1 LDPVSSV
8 TAKLDGLNEDF
19 RDLLVLLADHGVD
32 FVIVGAYALGFHGA
46 PRASGD
52 IDLLVRPSQQNA
64 ERALQALTEF
74 GAPLSSHG
82 VTPADLARPGT
93 VYQLGVAPRRIDILT
108 QISGV
113 EFDEAW
119 ESRVPSTVEDRV
131 VHFIGREAY
140 LKNKDAAGR
149 PKDIADAAR
158 LRSHKER

>member
-1 LDPVSSV
+1 VSSV
-8 TAKLDGLNEDF
+8 TTNLDGLNEDF

-52 IDLLVRPSQQNA
+52 IDVFVRPSQQNA
-64 ERALQALTEF
+64 QRVLQALTAF

-82 VTPADLARPGT
+82 VTTADLTRPGT
-93 VYQLGVAPRRIDILT
+93 VYQVGVPPRRIDILT

-119 ESRVPSTVEDRV
+119 ESRVPAGVEGRT

-158 LRSHKER
+158 LRGRK